1 MLAKRPPSARGR
13 APCRFASA
21 LGDFLHRAPRARLV
35 AAAVAVVGA
44 TVALDRRRHAMP
56 SESGLLPNHRLPLP
70 REHISRLTY
79 ERFLR
84 MYALPRVPCVIE
96 GVGADW
102 PALGLW
108 RRDYFLEHEGVD
120 LDHAC
125 SVSVGEEERE
135 MTVGDALRSMNG
147 AGPPVYLSGWDYV
160 RGNSRAL
167 AADFDVPGLFERTP
181 TWLARHAIFGNA
193 EHDMR
198 WLYIGEAC
206 TGSPTH
212 VDTNLSSAWLWV
224 ACGEKVRRTTFSANS
239 PAPRDQKWMC
249 VPRGQEWVCAHGDDH
264 DLVVGDSSGGT
275 SDVQADSGYAAAA
288 LPDLFAPDVGRHPR
302 LGEARLYR
310 GTQRAGEVVF
320 NPSRCVHAVRSPAIS
335 LLICP
340 RSPRPCVSTW
350 QARNVTFTASLTHN
364 FVDVTNL
371 ADAVADATRSERAA

>member
-1 MLAKRPPSARGR
+1 
-13 APCRFASA
+13 
-21 LGDFLHRAPRARLV
+21 
-35 AAAVAVVGA
+35 
-44 TVALDRRRHAMP
+44 MP
-56 SESGLLPNHRLPLP
+56 SESSLLPNHQLALP
-70 REHISRLTY
+70 REHISQLTY

-84 MYALPRVPCVIE
+84 EYALPRVPCVIE

-120 LDHAC
+120 LDHTC

-181 TWLARHAIFGNA
+181 SWLARHAIFGNA

-198 WLYIGEAC
+198 WLYIGEAG

-224 ACGEKVRRTTFSANS
+224 ACGEKVKREPRSQRTPQRTPPGGGH
-239 PAPRDQKWMC
+239 PARPVTR
-249 VPRGQEWVCAHGDDH
+249 
-264 DLVVGDSSGGT
+264 
-275 SDVQADSGYAAAA
+275 
-288 LPDLFAPDVGRHPR
+288 
-302 LGEARLYR
+302 
-310 GTQRAGEVVF
+310 
-320 NPSRCVHAVRSPAIS
+320 SRCVCHVDRSG
-335 LLICP
+335 C
-340 RSPRPCVSTW
+340 
-350 QARNVTFTASLTHN
+350 ARTVTTTTSW
-364 FVDVTNL
+364 
-371 ADAVADATRSERAA
+371 